1 MPGQTGS
8 EWHGL
13 ATAVSETFVARPV
26 RTRAYIH
33 GVAYASQKRIDRRP
47 PSTGSIS
54 IPAKTAARIDWHKIR
69 WPCYG
74 CQKGTQFRLPSFTI
88 EPHYTEPSIIKTILN
103 HEVIYWIEKI
113 REFERLQ
120 LPFLKS
126 VIDFDI
132 VIEIGYAEEQ
142 QGQPLTL
149 KQLFLLNISSRT
161 TVRRKL
167 ARLIEQGIVIR
178 RKHANDHRASL
189 LIISPS
195 TVKLLSKYG
204 GTLTSISTVHFK

>member
-1 MPGQTGS
+1 MKLFTG
-8 EWHGL
+8 L
-13 ATAVSETFVARPV
+13 
-26 RTRAYIH
+26 
-33 GVAYASQKRIDRRP
+33 K
-47 PSTGSIS
+47 
-54 IPAKTAARIDWHKIR
+54 
-69 WPCYG
+69 
-74 CQKGTQFRLPSFTI
+74 
-88 EPHYTEPSIIKTILN
+88 
-103 HEVIYWIEKI
+103 KI
-113 REFERLQ
+113 REFERQQ

-126 VIDFDI
+126 VVDFDI

-149 KQLFLLNISSRT
+149 KQLFLLNICSRT

-195 TVKLLSKYG
+195 TVRRLSKYG
-204 GTLTSISTVHFK
+204 GTLTSISTSHFK